1 MQQRWILWVFN
12 MRSCRFA
19 TPSKLLVCGGEL
31 FTVILPPFCFP
42 LAVVV
47 FAILSCDLV
56 SLSALGICHRS

>member
-1 MQQRWILWVFN
+1 MQQHWILWVFS